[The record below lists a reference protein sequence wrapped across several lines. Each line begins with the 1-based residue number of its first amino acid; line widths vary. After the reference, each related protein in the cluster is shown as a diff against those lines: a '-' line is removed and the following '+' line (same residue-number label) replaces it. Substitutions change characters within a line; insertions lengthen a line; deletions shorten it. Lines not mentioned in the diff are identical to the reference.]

1 MTYNFDP
8 EKWYERELT
17 LLEAHLKEGKIDA
30 DAYRSALDALDRQYD
45 EMLKRL
51 DGSYQIPE

>member
-8 EKWYERELT
+8 EKWYERERSV
-17 LLEAHLKEGKIDA
+17 LEVLRREGKIDG
-30 DAYRSALDALDRQYD
+30 DEYRSAIDALDRRYD

-51 DGSYQIPE
+51 DGSYRI

>member
-8 EKWYERELT
+8 EKWYERERSM
-17 LLEAHLKEGKIDA
+17 LEVLRREGKIDA
-30 DAYRSALDALDRQYD
+30 DEYRSALDALDRRYD

-51 DGSYQIPE
+51 DGSYRIPE